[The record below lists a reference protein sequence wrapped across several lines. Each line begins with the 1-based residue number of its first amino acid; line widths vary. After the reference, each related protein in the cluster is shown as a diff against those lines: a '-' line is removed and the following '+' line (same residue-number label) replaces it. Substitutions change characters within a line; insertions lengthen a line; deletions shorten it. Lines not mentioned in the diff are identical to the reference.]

1 MTKREKEIL
10 SRLCQIIPKLPETKQ
25 ERILGVAEDSIRKD
39 TGNDRKDKTF
49 S

>member
-25 ERILGVAEDSIRKD
+25 ERILGVAEGMSAMKELQDQ
-39 TGNDRKDKTF
+39 KTA
-49 S
+49 